1 MLQLL
6 SSKARMWVC
15 VGVLL
20 WGWVVATVI
29 KNIINF
35 TELLCCHPPAAL
47 STPLSSSP
55 GSSSLIVYFSWS
67 PPPLPPPTL
76 YSPLC
81 AIITPIVTLMNSRFQ
96 ISESRSNSP
105 PGSTEQDPQY
115 WQQMALL
122 ASQLFRQYHCV
133 LQFYKR
139 TLASSPYL
147 RVRRDEAGSGSVI
160 VLKDNGKKIQILFLW
175 LLAVRGWWCWA
186 VMVQVGRCTDRDR
199 TSSLLV

>member
-67 PPPLPPPTL
+67 PPAPLPPPPPPHPVL
-76 YSPLC
+76 
-81 AIITPIVTLMNSRFQ
+81 AIVCNYNTDCHVNELQ
-96 ISESRSNSP
+96 IPDTTESRSNSP

-122 ASQLFRQYHCV
+122 ASQLFRQYHSV

-147 RVRRDEAGSGSVI
+147 RVRGDEAG
-160 VLKDNGKKIQILFLW
+160 
-175 LLAVRGWWCWA
+175 GWKWQC
-186 VMVQVGRCTDRDR
+186 DRIEG
-199 TSSLLV
+199 

>member
-67 PPPLPPPTL
+67 PHHWSLATPPTL

-96 ISESRSNSP
+96 IPESRSNSP

-122 ASQLFRQYHCV
+122 ASQLFRQYHSV

-147 RVRRDEAGSGSVI
+147 RVRGDEAGSGSVI
-160 VLKDNGKKIQILFLW
+160 VLKDNGKKIQIL
-175 LLAVRGWWCWA
+175 AVRRWWCWA
-186 VMVQVGRCTDRDR
+186 VMVQVGRYTDRDR